1 MRQFLSESASFIGFS
16 SRGGVIVQ
24 IYTRAALDQA
34 LQHLNLPRGALLLI
48 HTALYAPGRMEGVPL
63 AEISSRL
70 YASLRRRIGAEA
82 TLVVPTFHGAFAR
95 GEVFDR
101 QYTPATGMGSFAE
114 YLRLLPNSRRSPH
127 ALHSLAADG
136 PLAEAIATRDTPSA
150 FGEGSPFDS
159 LIAYDARLLM
169 FGCSVE
175 VSCMIRWA
183 EERVGVPYR
192 RWLICRGRYVDAGI
206 ERMRSFH
213 TYAGED
219 GREPALC
226 LTPVKRLLLDRG
238 QLQRAD
244 LGSSSLESCRARDF
258 VAAAT
263 EILHRDPRALLTRR
277 STDGAR
283 RP

>member
-1 MRQFLSESASFIGFS
+1 MQT
-16 SRGGVIVQ
+16 
-24 IYTRAALDQA
+24 YTREALERALD
-34 LQHLNLPRGALLLI
+34 HLGLPKGALLLV

-70 YASLRRRIGAEA
+70 YSVLRRKIGKEG
-82 TLVVPTFHGAFAR
+82 TLVVPTFHGGFIR

-101 QYTPATGMGSFAE
+101 EYTPATGMGSFAE
-114 YLRLLPNSRRSPH
+114 YLRLLPRARRSPH
-127 ALHSLAADG
+127 GIHSVAAEG
-136 PLAEAIATRDTPSA
+136 PLAEAICNRDTPSG
-150 FGEGSPFDS
+150 FGDGSPFDG

-175 VSCMIRWA
+175 ASSLIRWA

-192 RWLICRGRYVDAGI
+192 RWLICRAGYVEGGV

-213 TYAGED
+213 TYAGDD
-219 GREPALC
+219 GREPVLC
-226 LTPVKRLLLDRG
+226 LTPVQRLLAARG
-238 QLQRAD
+238 QLRRAE
-244 LGSSSLESCRARDF
+244 LGSGSLETCRARDF

-277 STDGAR
+277 SADGAR
-283 RP
+283 RI